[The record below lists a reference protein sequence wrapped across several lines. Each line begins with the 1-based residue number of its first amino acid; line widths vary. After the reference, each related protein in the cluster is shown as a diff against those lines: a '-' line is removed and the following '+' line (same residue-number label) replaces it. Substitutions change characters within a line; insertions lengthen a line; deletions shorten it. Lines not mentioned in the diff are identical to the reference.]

1 MLLSWTH
8 LIKNTIPTPPT
19 HTHTSP
25 HGILE
30 PAVLTGAE
38 LAAPPSL
45 SETSVTRKHSYGH
58 PHLPHPTQYSCSNF
72 KDKFMSLSSWTEFSN
87 KRNLE
92 SLMQNICKLLQDQND
107 GFGTRKMIQS
117 EGRCSTGG
125 NLHGAVGREINF
137 RWENLERLILKDV
150 RVEVRMTFRLLQG
163 DSQGNMQIKEHL
175 KIQQHQPSKRCH
187 LELLAKAEFLR
198 PQNLTFTVN
207 IWEAKSVKEEDIGF
221 LSCSHLIT
229 HTVKM
234 GSFLCHLCLSTP
246 PPPHLRP
253 CAQICTNLSLT
264 VVTFLQRQSWPD
276 TSDV

>member
-1 MLLSWTH
+1 
-8 LIKNTIPTPPT
+8 
-19 HTHTSP
+19 
-25 HGILE
+25 
-30 PAVLTGAE
+30 
-38 LAAPPSL
+38 
-45 SETSVTRKHSYGH
+45 
-58 PHLPHPTQYSCSNF
+58 
-72 KDKFMSLSSWTEFSN
+72 
-87 KRNLE
+87 
-92 SLMQNICKLLQDQND
+92 MQNIFKLLQDQND

-246 PPPHLRP
+246 PPPPFEALCPDLHQSVPHSRDLSSKTKLAWHQWCLNSASRAWEEFLSEAKRGKKMCQSP
-253 CAQICTNLSLT
+253 DDISATPLLTAQKEAGLCSSVARLVSDDKNDLLGQSTQLQTCKSARFPEQARNPTGFSLCEETN
-264 VVTFLQRQSWPD
+264 R
-276 TSDV
+276 